1 MSNFLKKSFSVLKIS
16 EFQFQEPEK
25 VSFSDFDFINQLGS
39 GAFGQVYLT
48 KHRKSQQIYAM
59 KVLNKKR
66 LMLKKQLKYAV
77 S

>member
-1 MSNFLKKSFSVLKIS
+1 M
-16 EFQFQEPEK
+16 
-25 VSFSDFDFINQLGS
+25 LGS

-48 KHRKSQQIYAM
+48 KYRKTQKVFAM

-66 LMLKKQLKYAV
+66 LMAKKQLKYAV